1 MIIYSMARSKS
12 TAALEAAKREVLLN
26 EPFNLNKLVNDETLG
41 VVDKLDAAMDYP
53 HWDKLA
59 NTMSQ
64 SNTAS
69 KFFGTCI
76 HSMPKAREWFAQ
88 IDKDKSH
95 EIFCLIR
102 SPKETMLSHILAMFF
117 GYHTLEETENV
128 ELTINDNQLMFLLE
142 PSLHMFLKYYP
153 KNATTVTFDTL
164 PSEHFDY
171 GKINI
176 TTQNSIERRQH
187 CITNLEEVKRKID
200 IFLRFHQREWEEKTG
215 TDIFA

>member
-1 MIIYSMARSKS
+1 MARSRS

-26 EPFNLNKLVNDETLG
+26 EPFSLNKLVNDESLG
-41 VVDKLDAAMDYP
+41 IIDKLDAAMNYP
-53 HWDKLA
+53 QWDELVH
-59 NTMSQ
+59 TMAQ
-64 SNTAS
+64 PNTAS
-69 KFFGTCI
+69 KFFGTCV
-76 HSMPKAREWFAQ
+76 HSMPKARQWFRQ
-88 IDKDKSH
+88 IDETMSH

-102 SPKETMLSHILAMFF
+102 SPRETMLSHILAMFF

-128 ELTINDNQLMFLLE
+128 ELVINDNQLMFLLE
-142 PSLHMFLKYYP
+142 PALHVFLRYYP

-164 PSEHFDY
+164 PSEYFDY
-171 GKINI
+171 SKINI
-176 TTQNSIERRQH
+176 SVQNSIGRRQH